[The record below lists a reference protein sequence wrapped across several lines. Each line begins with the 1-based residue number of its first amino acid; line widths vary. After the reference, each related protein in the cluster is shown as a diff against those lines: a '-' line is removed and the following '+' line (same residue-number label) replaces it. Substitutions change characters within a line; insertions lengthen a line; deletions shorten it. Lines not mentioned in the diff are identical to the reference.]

1 MQSSCLIC
9 EKSVSKEDLVDHFRV
24 SHNIITDFAMKR
36 LLQLSGLK
44 FDVLEVFCFY
54 FKKSF
59 CFFYFFVANKTLKY

>member
-44 FDVLEVFCFY
+44 FDKFFCFY
-54 FKKSF
+54 FKKSL
-59 CFFYFFVANKTLKY
+59 FFYFFVANKTLK